1 VSLPAHPPKPA
12 ADARLLRLVRSLGFR
27 IAALHAVLLIAS
39 GAALGAFFW
48 WNTAGYLN
56 RQVDQSLRNDVAL
69 MTARFAEG
77 GIDAV
82 IRTIA
87 QRLAEDSDEEEV
99 FLLIGPDGRSL
110 AGNLESWPAD
120 MSADVQWI
128 EAPIR
133 HDGITSTGRL
143 YAMDLVGGYR
153 LIVGR
158 DVANR
163 VRLRELVGDA
173 VLYGS
178 ALAVLLAGLGGV
190 LVQRVLQRRI
200 DQVAVTAVAIGHG
213 DLSCRVPLT
222 GADDEFDELARIFNG
237 MLDRIGGL
245 MDGVRQVSNAIAHD
259 LRTPIA
265 RTRARLE
272 EALHDAQGEAELRA
286 AMERGIAELDGII
299 AVFQAILRIAEIE
312 AGARRSA
319 FAPFDLSQL
328 LADAAELYEA
338 VAEEKGVWLDAAPT
352 AGLVMV
358 GDRDLVLQAVAN
370 LLDNAIKFTPPGGRV
385 QLAASRRGEVVEIVV
400 ADTGPGIPETERPRV
415 TERFYRAE
423 ASRGTP
429 GSGLGL
435 TLVEAVAHLHTGTLD
450 FGGDPEGGPGL
461 RAVLRLASGEVPRHG
476 RGAEAQRRRTA
487 GVAPEA
493 WQARMPAGATA
504 GGQTSG

>member
-1 VSLPAHPPKPA
+1 MSTGAHPPRPA
-12 ADARLLRLVRSLGFR
+12 ADGPLLRLVRSLGFR

-39 GAALGAFFW
+39 GAALGGFFW

-69 MTARFAEG
+69 MTARFDDG
-77 GIDAV
+77 GIDAI
-82 IRTIA
+82 IRTIE

-99 FLLIGPDGRSL
+99 FLLISADGRSV

-120 MSADVQWI
+120 VPLDAQWI

-133 HDGITSTGRL
+133 HDGITSTARL
-143 YAMDLVGGYR
+143 YAMELGGYR

-163 VRLRELVGDA
+163 IRLRELVADA

-178 ALAVLLAGLGGV
+178 ALAVVLAGLGGV

-200 DQVAVTAVAIGHG
+200 DQVAVTAAAIGHG
-213 DLSCRVPLT
+213 DLSRRVPLT
-222 GADDEFDELARIFNG
+222 GADDEFDQLARIFNG

-272 EALHDAQGEAELRA
+272 ESLRDAEGEAELRT

-319 FAPFDLSQL
+319 FAPFDLSAL

-338 VAEEKGVWLDAAPT
+338 VAEEKEVRLEAAPT
-352 AGLVMV
+352 AGLAMV

-370 LLDNAIKFTPPGGRV
+370 LLDNAIKFTPSGGAVR
-385 QLAASRRGEVVEIVV
+385 LAAAQHGETVEIVV
-400 ADTGPGIPETERPRV
+400 SDTGPGIPEAERPRV

-423 ASRGTP
+423 MSRGTP

-435 TLVEAVAHLHTGTLD
+435 TLVEAVAHLHAGSLE
-450 FGGDPEGGPGL
+450 FAGDPGGGPGL
-461 RAVLRLASGEVPRHG
+461 HAVLHLGSGEAPRHG
-476 RGAEAQRRRTA
+476 RGAEVARRRAA

-493 WQARMPAGATA
+493 GQDRVPAGAVV

>member
-1 VSLPAHPPKPA
+1 VSTGAHPPKPEGDGA
-12 ADARLLRLVRSLGFR
+12 LHRLVRSIGFR

-56 RQVDQSLRNDVAL
+56 RQVDQSLRKDVAL
-69 MTARFAEG
+69 MSARFDDG
-77 GIDAV
+77 GVDAV
-82 IRTIA
+82 VRTIA
-87 QRLAEDSDEEEV
+87 QRLAEGSDEEEV
-99 FLLIGPDGRSL
+99 FLLIGPDGRSI
-110 AGNLESWPAD
+110 AGNLEVWPAGVPVD
-120 MSADVQWI
+120 AQRI

-143 YAMDLVGGYR
+143 YAMELGGGYR

-178 ALAVLLAGLGGV
+178 ALAVLLAGLGGA

-213 DLSCRVPLT
+213 DLSRRVPLT
-222 GADDEFDELARIFNG
+222 GADDEFDELARTFNG

-272 EALHDAQGEAELRA
+272 ESLRDAGGEGELRA

-319 FAPFDLSQL
+319 FAPFDLSTL

-338 VAEEKGVWLDAAPT
+338 VAEEKDVRLEAAPP
-352 AGLVMV
+352 AGLGMV
-358 GDRDLVLQAVAN
+358 GDRDLMLQAVAN
-370 LLDNAIKFTPPGGRV
+370 LLDNAIKFTPAGGLVR
-385 QLAASRRGEVVEIVV
+385 LTAARRGETVEIVV

-423 ASRGTP
+423 TSRGTP

-435 TLVEAVAHLHTGTLD
+435 TLVEAVAHLHAGTLD
-450 FGGDPEGGPGL
+450 FEGDPAGGPGL
-461 RAVLRLASGEVPRHG
+461 RAVLRLACGEVPRLV
-476 RGAEAQRRRTA
+476 RAADAQRRR
-487 GVAPEA
+487 APSLAAEPGPG
-493 WQARMPAGATA
+493 RLPVGAA
-504 GGQTSG
+504 PGGQASG

>member
-1 VSLPAHPPKPA
+1 MSPGAHPPRPA
-12 ADARLLRLVRSLGFR
+12 GDGPLLRLVRSLGFR

-39 GAALGAFFW
+39 GAALGGFFW
-48 WNTAGYLN
+48 WNTAGYVN
-56 RQVDQSLRNDVAL
+56 RQVDLSLRNDVAL
-69 MTARFAEG
+69 MSGRFAEG
-77 GIDAV
+77 GIEAI

-87 QRLAEDSDEEEV
+87 QRLAEDANQEEV
-99 FLLIGPDGRSL
+99 FLLIGPDGRPI
-110 AGNLESWPAD
+110 AGNLESVPAGVPLD
-120 MSADVQWI
+120 APWI
-128 EAPIR
+128 EVPIA

-143 YAMDLVGGYR
+143 FAMELGGYR

-163 VRLRELVGDA
+163 VRLRELVADA

-213 DLSCRVPLT
+213 DLSRRVPLT
-222 GADDEFDELARIFNG
+222 GADDEFDQLARIFNG

-272 EALHDAQGEAELRA
+272 ESLREAADEAELRA

-319 FAPFDLSQL
+319 FARFDLSAL

-338 VAEEKGVWLDAAPT
+338 VAEEKEVRLEAVPT
-352 AGLVMV
+352 AGLAMV

-370 LLDNAIKFTPPGGRV
+370 LLDNAIKFTPSGGAVR
-385 QLAASRRGEVVEIVV
+385 LAAARRGETVEIVV
-400 ADTGPGIPETERPRV
+400 SDTGPGIPEAERPRV

-423 ASRGTP
+423 MSRGTP

-435 TLVEAVAHLHTGTLD
+435 TLVEAVAHLHAGRLA
-450 FGGDPEGGPGL
+450 FAGDPDGGPGL
-461 RAVLRLASGEVPRHG
+461 RAVLLLASGEAPRHG
-476 RGAEAQRRRTA
+476 RAAEAHRRRVA
-487 GVAPEA
+487 DVAPETR
-493 WQARMPAGATA
+493 QDRVPVGATM

>member
-1 VSLPAHPPKPA
+1 MNTSAHPPKLGGDGP
-12 ADARLLRLVRSLGFR
+12 LLRLVRSIGFR

-39 GAALGAFFW
+39 GAALGGFFW

-69 MTARFAEG
+69 MNARYDDG
-77 GIDAV
+77 GIDAIV
-82 IRTIA
+82 RTIE

-99 FLLIGPDGRSL
+99 FLLVGPEGRSI
-110 AGNLESWPAD
+110 AGNLDAWPAGVPLG
-120 MSADVQWI
+120 AQWI
-128 EAPIR
+128 EAPIS
-133 HDGITSTGRL
+133 HDGIVSTGRL
-143 YAMDLVGGYR
+143 YGMELAGGYR

-163 VRLRELVGDA
+163 LRLRELVADA

-178 ALAVLLAGLGGV
+178 ALAVVLAGLGGV

-200 DQVAVTAVAIGHG
+200 DQLAVTATAIGLG
-213 DLSCRVPLT
+213 DLSRRVPLT
-222 GADDEFDELARIFNG
+222 GADDEFDQLARIFNG

-245 MDGVRQVSNAIAHD
+245 MEGVRQVSNAIAHD

-272 EALHDAQGEAELRA
+272 ESLRDAEGEAELRA

-319 FAPFDLSQL
+319 FTPFDLSAL
-328 LADAAELYEA
+328 LADAAELYGA
-338 VAEEKGVWLDAAPT
+338 VAEEKDVELEAVPP

-370 LLDNAIKFTPPGGRV
+370 LLDNAIKFTPPGGVVR
-385 QLAASRRGEVVEIVV
+385 LAAARRGETVEIVV
-400 ADTGPGIPETERPRV
+400 SDTGPGIPEAERSRV

-423 ASRGTP
+423 QSRGTP

-435 TLVEAVAHLHTGTLD
+435 TLVEAVAHLHAGTLE
-450 FGGDPEGGPGL
+450 FAGDPDGGPGV
-461 RAVLRLASGEVPRHG
+461 RAVLRLGAGEVPRHG
-476 RGAEAQRRRTA
+476 RGAELARRRAA
-487 GVAPEA
+487 GVALEA
-493 WQARMPAGATA
+493 GQDRLALGTMAGER
-504 GGQTSG
+504 TSA

>member
-1 VSLPAHPPKPA
+1 
-12 ADARLLRLVRSLGFR
+12 
-27 IAALHAVLLIAS
+27 
-39 GAALGAFFW
+39 
-48 WNTAGYLN
+48 
-56 RQVDQSLRNDVAL
+56 
-69 MTARFAEG
+69 
-77 GIDAV
+77 
-82 IRTIA
+82 
-87 QRLAEDSDEEEV
+87 
-99 FLLIGPDGRSL
+99 
-110 AGNLESWPAD
+110 
-120 MSADVQWI
+120 
-128 EAPIR
+128 
-133 HDGITSTGRL
+133 
-143 YAMDLVGGYR
+143 MDLVGGYR

-213 DLSCRVPLT
+213 DLSHRVPLT
-222 GADDEFDELARIFNG
+222 GADDEFDQLARIFNG
-237 MLDRIGGL
+237 MLDRIGVL

-272 EALHDAQGEAELRA
+272 EALRDAQGEAELRT

-299 AVFQAILRIAEIE
+299 AVFKAILRIAEIE

-400 ADTGPGIPETERPRV
+400 ADTGPGIPESERPRV

-435 TLVEAVAHLHTGTLD
+435 TLVEAVAHLHAGSLN
-450 FGGDPEGGPGL
+450 FGSDPEGGPGL

-476 RGAEAQRRRTA
+476 RGAEAQRRQSA

-493 WQARMPAGATA
+493 RQARVPAGATA
-504 GGQTSG
+504 GGRTSG

>member
-1 VSLPAHPPKPA
+1 MSRSAHPPKRA
-12 ADARLLRLVRSLGFR
+12 ADRPLLRLVRSLGFR

-39 GAALGAFFW
+39 GAALGGFFW

-69 MTARFAEG
+69 MTARFEDG
-77 GIDAV
+77 GIDAI

-110 AGNLESWPAD
+110 AGNLESWPAGVPLD
-120 MSADVQWI
+120 AQWI
-128 EAPIR
+128 EAPIQ
-133 HDGITSTGRL
+133 HDGITSAGRL
-143 YAMDLVGGYR
+143 YGMELGGGYR

-163 VRLRELVGDA
+163 LRLRELVADA

-213 DLSCRVPLT
+213 DLSRRVPLT

-272 EALHDAQGEAELRA
+272 ESQREATDEGELRA

-319 FAPFDLSQL
+319 FAPFDLSAL

-338 VAEEKGVWLDAAPT
+338 VAEEKEVRLEAAPT
-352 AGLVMV
+352 AGLAMV

-385 QLAASRRGEVVEIVV
+385 QLAAVRRDEVVEIVV

-423 ASRGTP
+423 TSRGTP

-435 TLVEAVAHLHTGTLD
+435 TLVEAVAHLHTGTLE
-450 FGGDPEGGPGL
+450 FGGDPDGGPGL
-461 RAVLRLASGEVPRHG
+461 RAVLRLSSGEVPRHG
-476 RGAEAQRRRTA
+476 RAGEVQRRRA
-487 GVAPEA
+487 ASVAQEA
-493 WQARMPAGATA
+493 RLERVPAAATM
-504 GGQTSG
+504 GGRTSG

>member
-1 VSLPAHPPKPA
+1 MSTGAHPPRPA
-12 ADARLLRLVRSLGFR
+12 ADGPLLRLVRSLGFR

-39 GAALGAFFW
+39 GAALGGFFW

-69 MTARFAEG
+69 MTARFEDG
-77 GIDAV
+77 GIDAI
-82 IRTIA
+82 IRTIE

-99 FLLIGPDGRSL
+99 FLLVGADGRAI
-110 AGNLESWPAD
+110 AGNLESWPAGVPLD
-120 MSADVQWI
+120 AQWI

-143 YAMDLVGGYR
+143 YGMELGGGYR

-163 VRLRELVGDA
+163 LRLRELVADA

-213 DLSCRVPLT
+213 DLSRRVPLT

-272 EALHDAQGEAELRA
+272 EALHDADGEAELRT

-319 FAPFDLSQL
+319 FAPFDLSAL

-338 VAEEKGVWLDAAPT
+338 VAEEKEVWLEAART

-370 LLDNAIKFTPPGGRV
+370 LLDNAIKFTPAGGTVR
-385 QLAASRRGEVVEIVV
+385 LAAARREEAVEIVV
-400 ADTGPGIPETERPRV
+400 SDTGPGIPEAERSRV

-423 ASRGTP
+423 LSRGTP

-435 TLVEAVAHLHTGTLD
+435 TLVEAVAHLHAGTLE
-450 FGGDPEGGPGL
+450 FAGDPDGGPGL
-461 RAVLRLASGEVPRHG
+461 RAVLRLSSGEAPRHG
-476 RGAEAQRRRTA
+476 RGAEAQRRRSA

-493 WQARMPAGATA
+493 RQDRVPAGATA

>member
-1 VSLPAHPPKPA
+1 VSTGTHPPKPGG
-12 ADARLLRLVRSLGFR
+12 DGPLLRLVRSLGFR

-39 GAALGAFFW
+39 GAALGGFFW

-69 MTARFAEG
+69 MSARFDDG
-77 GIDAV
+77 GIEAI

-99 FLLIGPDGRSL
+99 FLLVGPDGRSI
-110 AGNLESWPAD
+110 AGNLDSWPAGLPID
-120 MSADVQWI
+120 AQGI
-128 EAPIR
+128 EATIS

-143 YAMDLVGGYR
+143 HGMELGGGYR

-163 VRLRELVGDA
+163 LRLRELVADA

-178 ALAVLLAGLGGV
+178 ALAVVLATLGGV

-200 DQVAVTAVAIGHG
+200 DQVAVTAAAIGHG
-213 DLSCRVPLT
+213 DLSRRVPLT
-222 GADDEFDELARIFNG
+222 GADDEFDELARTFNG
-237 MLDRIGGL
+237 MLDRISGL

-272 EALHDAQGEAELRA
+272 EALREAADEGELRA

-319 FAPFDLSQL
+319 FAPFDLSAL

-338 VAEEKGVWLDAAPT
+338 VAEEKEVRLEAAPT

-370 LLDNAIKFTPPGGRV
+370 LLDNAIKFTPPGGLV
-385 QLAASRRGEVVEIVV
+385 QLAAARRGETVEVVV

-435 TLVEAVAHLHTGTLD
+435 TLVEAVAHLHAGTLD
-450 FGGDPEGGPGL
+450 FESDPEGGPGL
-461 RAVLRLASGEVPRHG
+461 RAVLRLASGEVPRLA
-476 RGAEAQRRRTA
+476 RAADVQRRRAPGRAAEA
-487 GVAPEA
+487 GQDRVPVGAAP
-493 WQARMPAGATA
+493 